1 MLILDTMGAKF
12 VLELYFIY
20 YDQIPSFTTK
30 AKLKPFGILAASN
43 VIVSV
48 RKFFIT
54 NMLLAT
60 GQKKPGFNLSEIP
73 IILHLPISLFCIVA
87 QILRHDLHFD
97 FIIA

>member
-1 MLILDTMGAKF
+1 MGAKF

-20 YDQIPSFTTK
+20 NEQIPSFTTK

-60 GQKKPGFNLSEIP
+60 GQKTGFNLSEIP